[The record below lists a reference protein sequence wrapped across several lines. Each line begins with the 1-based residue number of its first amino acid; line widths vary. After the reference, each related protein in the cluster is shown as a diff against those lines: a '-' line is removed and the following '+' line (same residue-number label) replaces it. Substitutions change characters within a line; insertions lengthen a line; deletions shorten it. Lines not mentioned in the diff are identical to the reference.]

1 LEESF
6 PTLVPAML
14 RDSSGKVIKA
24 EIFVGENLRHE
35 NYLPCVHREVLSDVV
50 YGLNDVHITTLNR
63 P

>member
-1 LEESF
+1 
-6 PTLVPAML
+6 ML

-24 EIFVGENLRHE
+24 EIFVGENLCHE

-50 YGLNDVHITTLNR
+50 YGLNDVHITTLNG

>member
-24 EIFVGENLRHE
+24 EIFVGENLCHE